1 MSTVSEPLKI
11 ATSHQHVL
19 ASVTLENAFEG
30 RATATS
36 TMGCCR
42 PVPTQDLTTDS
53 PVRQHVPTP
62 SNATAGQAHNPKRR
76 PLSPLVRPQE
86 RPAIPSN
93 KWRFSG
99 LGNEH
104 MTSQSHAH
112 NSHGSDK
119 R

>member
-1 MSTVSEPLKI
+1 MSTVSKPLKI

-53 PVRQHVPTP
+53 PVWSTHTYAVECHCR
-62 SNATAGQAHNPKRR
+62 SSA
-76 PLSPLVRPQE
+76 
-86 RPAIPSN
+86 
-93 KWRFSG
+93 
-99 LGNEH
+99 
-104 MTSQSHAH
+104 
-112 NSHGSDK
+112 
-119 R
+119 